1 MDLLRSTIEAF
12 FYRFPLDMYA
22 EALLDPMKEKSMI
35 DILVEIVTHHNSD
48 FTFSE
53 VSLLGDMLRTV
64 WLTDNEYGF
73 DKDKVSLINRLPLLI
88 NNFSKET
95 ILATNHKAPQVR
107 FEHLLRWRYL
117 TLLLGEDLFT
127 LPYLARLDLTYNQER
142 TDFCWPNILP
152 HDNFRLNVVLKEML
166 SDTHSHINAAIDVFE
181 FNWIC
186 MMNAPELIRS
196 DFGKTDFL
204 ASGQRL
210 EYDLVS
216 HHSSINLNLH
226 QWVFLA
232 AGIRLML
239 YSTLNG
245 DNSRITSEGI
255 RDMIAMPGL
264 LETNFS
270 DICNGIQR
278 YLAAS
283 VKLNVSTQSD
293 AQWAF
298 DYAINYEDV
307 RAILESQDPTTPYL
321 IHFGERYL
329 LYRWFRGYYGNTS
342 GYRDLTPYVTLYMF
356 IKAKI
361 RRELIQSNDLVGF
374 RNFQIYQGRKDSFLE
389 FFPDERKR
397 IFGEV
402 AYRYAVQ
409 TSLGLD
415 CKNHIEARITP
426 SSIGL
431 FRKMSP
437 HKSIFQGGRDFSGT
451 IPKNITFVIHLIKSR
466 DDLSPAVSVYRHY
479 DARARYWQEII
490 SVVSEF
496 CNNQSEH
503 YPDITGVDAASN
515 ELLCRP
521 EVFAPMFR
529 YARHC
534 GISRITYHAGED
546 FYDIID
552 GLRTIDE
559 AVEFMGY
566 SIGDR
571 IGHGLALGTDAETY
585 YRTRHH
591 ILIIPCQLLLDNVVW
606 LRFKAREFKISL
618 SSDTELFIERYFNE
632 LARQLGY
639 FSISN
644 SMYEYYCGMKMR
656 GDIIDEASLEISTY
670 LSPDIRFSP
679 CSRGTDENPVISRL
693 RDHYERDT
701 QCREKGAWPITVTLN
716 DSYHRDVAMVQEA
729 MLSRLESKGVV
740 IETNPSSNFKIGR
753 FNRYDQHPITI
764 FNSVTPSSDSH
775 SIVVSLNTDD
785 KGVFSTSLENEYSL
799 IAISLMKKKD
809 ALGNRM
815 YSGGQIE
822 EYLRRIARYG
832 NISRFE
838 S

>member
-12 FYRFPLDMYA
+12 FYRFPLDLYA
-22 EALLDPMKEKSMI
+22 ETLLDPMKENSI
-35 DILVEIVTHHNSD
+35 YDILVEIVTHDNSD

-53 VSLLGDMLRTV
+53 MSLLAGVLRTV
-64 WLTDNEYGF
+64 WLSDAEYGF
-73 DKDKVSLINRLPLLI
+73 DKDKVSLIYRIPLLI

-95 ILATNHKAPQVR
+95 ILAVNHKAPQVR
-107 FEHLLRWRYL
+107 FAHLLRWRSL

-127 LPYLARLDLTYNQER
+127 LTYLSWLVLTSNQER
-142 TDFCWPNILP
+142 TDFSWPNILT

-196 DFGKTDFL
+196 DLGKTDFL

-210 EYDLVS
+210 EYDLVA
-216 HHSSINLNLH
+216 HHSSVSLNLY
-226 QWVFLA
+226 QWVMLA
-232 AGIRLML
+232 AAIRLL
-239 YSTLNG
+239 LHGTI
-245 DNSRITSEGI
+245 NSVPTKITPKSI
-255 RDMIAMPGL
+255 RELIEIPGRMA
-264 LETNFS
+264 TMTG
-270 DICNGIQR
+270 DICNDIQR
-278 YLAAS
+278 CLVGALE
-283 VKLNVSTQSD
+283 LNVTTPSGAQS
-293 AQWAF
+293 AF
-298 DYAINYEDV
+298 DYAISYDDV
-307 RAILESQDPTTPYL
+307 SGILHVPGPTTPYL

-329 LYRWFRGYYGNTS
+329 LYRLFKGYYGNTS
-342 GYRDLTPYVTLYMF
+342 GYRALTPYVTLYLL

-361 RRELIQSNDLVGF
+361 RREFIQANDLVGF

-389 FFPDERKR
+389 FFADERKT

-402 AYRYAVQ
+402 AYRYAIQ
-409 TSLGLD
+409 TSLGHD

-426 SSIGL
+426 GSVGS
-431 FRKMSP
+431 FRKMSANR
-437 HKSIFQGGRDFSGT
+437 SIFRGGEDYPEE
-451 IPKNITFVIHLIKSR
+451 ILKIITYVIHLIKSR
-466 DDLSPAVSVYRHY
+466 DTLSPSTSLYRHY
-479 DARARYWQEII
+479 DVRARYWRQIL
-490 SVVSEF
+490 SVVDEF
-496 CNNQSEH
+496 RRNQPSL

-559 AVEFMGY
+559 AVEFMSY
-566 SIGDR
+566 TIGDR
-571 IGHGLALGTDAETY
+571 IGHGLALGTDAESY
-585 YRTRHH
+585 YRSRHN
-591 ILIIPCQLLLDNVVW
+591 ILIIPCQFLLDNVVW
-606 LRFKAREFKISL
+606 LRFKSKEFNVSL
-618 SSDTELFIERYFNE
+618 SSETELFIERYFNE

-639 FSISN
+639 FSISQ
-644 SMYEYYCGMKMR
+644 SMYEYYCGMRMR
-656 GDIIDEASLEISTY
+656 GDIIDEESSGVSSC
-670 LSPDIRFSP
+670 LSPDVRYSP
-679 CSRGTDENPVISRL
+679 CSRGADESPVISGL
-693 RDHYERDT
+693 RDHYERDAR
-701 QCREKGAWPITVTLN
+701 CRELGERPVTVILG

-729 MLSRLESKGVV
+729 MLSRLESRGVV
-740 IETNPSSNFKIGR
+740 IETNPSSNLKIGR
-753 FNRYDQHPITI
+753 FDRYDLHPITI
-764 FNSVTPSSDSH
+764 FNSVTPSAAGH
-775 SIVVSLNTDD
+775 SLVVSVNTDD

-799 IAISLMKKKD
+799 IAIGLMKKKD
-809 ALGNRM
+809 ALGHRM
-815 YSGGQIE
+815 YSEGQIE